1 MFGHLTIVR
10 REKKKGKHSM
20 ELFYD
25 WYDAIQC
32 CYILYC
38 CMLSVGA
45 CRECGTVYVFWALH
59 MPIVI
64 VSGPT
69 DVKVSVLVVPG
80 IVMASVMKL
89 V

>member
-1 MFGHLTIVR
+1 MIGMTL
-10 REKKKGKHSM
+10 
-20 ELFYD
+20 
-25 WYDAIQC
+25 C
-32 CYILYC
+32 
-38 CMLSVGA
+38 SVVISCIA
-45 CRECGTVYVFWALH
+45 TVCRSLECGTVYVFWALH